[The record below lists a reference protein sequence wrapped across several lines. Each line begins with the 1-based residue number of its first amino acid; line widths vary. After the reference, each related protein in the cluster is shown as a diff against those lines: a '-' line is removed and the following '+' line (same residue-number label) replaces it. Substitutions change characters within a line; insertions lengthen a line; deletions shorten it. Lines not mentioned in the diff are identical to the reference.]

1 MRVAAT
7 MGLSVAAIGTFVHGA
22 SLGSLALGVAS
33 LAAGLLLLLGL
44 WTPVAGVLATLVVGL
59 HGIAHA
65 SAAGV
70 DILVGVLG
78 LALALLGP
86 GAWSMD
92 ARLFGWKRFEIR
104 NGGAN
109 GNGAGSSSQD
119 SPPV

>member
-33 LAAGLLLLLGL
+33 LAAGLLLLGL